1 MIAKIIAGII
11 GGFVVAFLV
20 GNLLNLAFN
29 SSQMAAVAFLLAW
42 AIAIV
47 GALRAPRGAKAWRW
61 LLIVSG
67 ALTFLMPFAI
77 LIFSTR
83 PAEAGRVVVGL
94 LVTGLVWPVFFLVG
108 LAFFVIG
115 LLIGRDKRP
124 ITPGDAVSGHA
135 DT

>member
-1 MIAKIIAGII
+1 MIAKIIAGFI

-20 GNLLNLAFN
+20 GNLINLGFN
-29 SSQMAAVAFLLAW
+29 STQTAAVAFLLAW
-42 AIAIV
+42 ATAVV

-67 ALTFLMPFAI
+67 ALTFLMPLAL

-83 PAEAGRVVVGL
+83 PAEGGRVVAGL
-94 LVTGLVWPVFFLVG
+94 LVTGLIWPVFLLVG
-108 LAFFVIG
+108 LAFLVIG
-115 LLIGRDKRP
+115 FLIGRDKQP
-124 ITPGDAVSGHA
+124 IARNDTVSGHA